1 VDGALAAVGGAVTAS
16 AGDVPLNALQIELQI
31 NVEEQWTSDTRGFG
45 SMDGHMVV
53 TS

>member
-31 NVEEQWTSDTRGFG
+31 NVEEQ
-45 SMDGHMVV
+45 
-53 TS
+53 